1 MPSRLGP
8 NFDGVTSVDAKLK
21 LRTTNKHTPAS
32 ERSNERSAVLFDQA
46 AFRV

>member
-1 MPSRLGP
+1 MPSRLGS
-8 NFDGVTSVDAKLK
+8 NLDGVTSVGGKLK

-32 ERSNERSAVLFDQA
+32 ERSNERSEVLFDQA